1 MEKLRHTEE
10 KGAQAARETRA
21 LHPGHPTAGQASTAT
36 HLQWAPKTRTQNDP
50 EPTSQEEQPGPRHAG
65 TRMPDMAPHTW
76 GRGVKVVLG
85 TVLQSLSRV
94 RLFATP
100 WTAACQPSLSLTISR
115 SLLKLMSIESVMSS
129 NHLIFCLRLLLPPS
143 IFPSIRVFPN
153 ESGLCIRWPKYR
165 SRYREG
171 NRGHELSGNLPEV
184 PQQGAVRLLA
194 GGCMR
199 SQRGVKPWPG
209 FRGQRMGWLR
219 AGGKI
224 SLCPHLRPSRDP

>member
-1 MEKLRHTEE
+1 MEKLRHAEE

-21 LHPGHPTAGQASTAT
+21 LHPGHPTAGQASTTT
-36 HLQWAPKTRTQNDP
+36 HLRWASKTRTQNDP

-85 TVLQSLSRV
+85 TVLQSPSRV
-94 RLFATP
+94 RLFAIP
-100 WTAACQPSLSLTISR
+100 WTAAHQHSLSLTTSR

-129 NHLIFCLRLLLPPS
+129 NHLIFCDRLLLPP
-143 IFPSIRVFPN
+143 IFPSITVFPN
-153 ESGLCIRWPKYR
+153 ESGLCIRWPKYW

-171 NRGHELSGNLPEV
+171 NRGHKLSANLPEV

-194 GGCMR
+194 GWCMR
-199 SQRGVKPWPG
+199 SQQGVKSWPG
-209 FRGQRMGWLR
+209 F
-219 AGGKI
+219 
-224 SLCPHLRPSRDP
+224 